1 MKPDTHF
8 DIATACPE
16 LKLGSI
22 ATRHSLLLLSS
33 LPMSSPV
40 TSYPPLFTR
49 HSASGA
55 RSDSRKKI
63 DAKIDEIIDFAEIR
77 EFIDTPVQSYSSGY
91 DRALGVRRGHEAGF
105 RIFGCE

>member
-1 MKPDTHF
+1 MSSP
-8 DIATACPE
+8 ATSYPLQRRQALLHPPPV
-16 LKLGSI
+16 
-22 ATRHSLLLLSS
+22 TRHSLLLLSS

-63 DAKIDEIIDFAEIR
+63 DAKITSIIDFAEDSFNPAHP
-77 EFIDTPVQSYSSGY
+77 ESPSTS
-91 DRALGVRRGHEAGF
+91 
-105 RIFGCE
+105 